1 MADLVLAEQA
11 VEFGE
16 IELGVVIGEK
26 GLPVATRGQQAQPAQ
41 LEPTDLGQV
50 AVLGEKLLD
59 IGVAGAFQASGQ
71 LVVGEV
77 RLQRVIPQYGGIA
90 TIRPAVAFLQR
101 PLGFVVVATLLLQAR
116 GGSLE
121 REGGDQQGQQEAG
134 SRLRMKLP
142 GQMERGT
149 TGTSL
154 ACRPRQLN
162 VLSAG
167 RREKTTPP
175 TNDIQAAT

>member
-1 MADLVLAEQA
+1 
-11 VEFGE
+11 
-16 IELGVVIGEK
+16 
-26 GLPVATRGQQAQPAQ
+26 
-41 LEPTDLGQV
+41 
-50 AVLGEKLLD
+50 VLGEKLLD

-121 REGGDQQGQQEAG
+121 CEGGDQQGQQEAG
-134 SRLRMKLP
+134 ESTAH
-142 GQMERGT
+142 E
-149 TGTSL
+149 TSG
-154 ACRPRQLN
+154 ADG
-162 VLSAG
+162 AG
-167 RREKTTPP
+167 
-175 TNDIQAAT
+175 DHGH